1 MRVEENG
8 VELASYGY
16 DSQNRRIRKTANGR
30 TVYYHYDLDNQ
41 LLAETL
47 ADGTPL
53 REYVYLDGEPLAVRV
68 HDINPGMYFYV
79 NDHLGTP
86 QQLVNLS
93 REVVWKAAYLPFGAA
108 QVRVGAITNNLRF
121 PGQYYDAETG
131 LHYNW
136 NRYYNPATGRYI
148 SPDPIGLYGG
158 LNLYAYVGNNPVN
171 WSDPEGLWSIV
182 GGFGGQANFHA
193 FIAGISGSFVPI
205 AGFGTENQGCVARTF
220 CVRIGPGI
228 YGGAGGVLQGGL
240 STGKLED
247 IGGWSFGIGGDFGV
261 GPSSGG
267 GQITV
272 GKKSL
277 VAAKGR
283 YGGGAG
289 ISGGIDICKTKVD
302 CPGTKNCDE

>member
-68 HDINPGMYFYV
+68 HEINPGMYFYV

-86 QQLVNLS
+86 QQLMNLS
-93 REVVWKAAYLPFGAA
+93 REVAWKAAYLPFGAA
-108 QVRVGAITNNLRF
+108 QIRVGTITNNLRF

-136 NRYYNPATGRYI
+136 NRYYNPAIGRYI
-148 SPDPIGLYGG
+148 SADPIGLEGG
-158 LNLYAYVGNNPVN
+158 LNLYAYVGNDPINVI
-171 WSDPEGLWSIV
+171 DPEGLMKRDLTPWDDLDDIV
-182 GGFGGQANFHA
+182 
-193 FIAGISGSFVPI
+193 
-205 AGFGTENQGCVARTF
+205 E
-220 CVRIGPGI
+220 
-228 YGGAGGVLQGGL
+228 
-240 STGKLED
+240 
-247 IGGWSFGIGGDFGV
+247 
-261 GPSSGG
+261 
-267 GQITV
+267 
-272 GKKSL
+272 
-277 VAAKGR
+277 
-283 YGGGAG
+283 GGGAG
-289 ISGGIDICKTKVD
+289 RGGYGGYTGPKFSLRDFFKGERPTIIT
-302 CPGTKNCDE
+302 